1 MFQNLLKKIHT
12 ILKELILFKEIEMQD
27 NELNP
32 DALEII
38 SPLNMELK
46 DVSSNDGKIIVK
58 FEDEKKY
65 IIKIYSLDTGTE
77 LKSILI
83 SK

>member
-12 ILKELILFKEIEMQD
+12 ILKELILFKEIEMRD

-38 SPLNMELK
+38 N
-46 DVSSNDGKIIVK
+46 DVRIKISFRPKASLSAIGHIRNKGERIAKIIR
-58 FEDEKKY
+58 
-65 IIKIYSLDTGTE
+65 
-77 LKSILI
+77 
-83 SK
+83 

>member
-38 SPLNMELK
+38 N
-46 DVSSNDGKIIVK
+46 DVRMA
-58 FEDEKKY
+58 EKSGERIPMSVSY
-65 IIKIYSLDTGTE
+65 THLTLPT
-77 LKSILI
+77 ILRV
-83 SK
+83 